1 MNGIILDFGLS
12 YMGFLFHLETTI
24 INESWWCFMAAVTKH
39 QPWHYGLHV
48 EDESISSA
56 IDAHN

>member
-12 YMGFLFHLETTI
+12 YMGFLFHLETI
-24 INESWWCFMAAVTKH
+24 VHESWWCFMAAMTKH
-39 QPWHYGLHV
+39 QQWHYGLHV

-56 IDAHN
+56 IDAHK

>member
-1 MNGIILDFGLS
+1 MLI
-12 YMGFLFHLETTI
+12 
-24 INESWWCFMAAVTKH
+24 FMAAMTKH

-56 IDAHN
+56 IDSHK